1 MDLLERMP
9 PRMNRGR
16 LVAVFPGGLILFVLI
31 FAACSR
37 WPSRTETVAAY
48 ERANNAHRPDSILA
62 LFSSDAAISIAGMGP
77 TLTGR
82 SLLAGKAQYDSA
94 LGTVTAF
101 AVLRV
106 KKDTVV
112 TSAVET
118 TRWLTQAGLP
128 PNVYSSVAFTIV
140 DGKIRNMRAELS
152 DSSATKLN
160 SVMEQLIPWAEKYE
174 PGKLEKLMPG
184 GGFSYSA
191 ESAEI
196 SLELLKD
203 WQRED
208 HQR

>member
-1 MDLLERMP
+1 MDSLGRTALI
-9 PRMNRGR
+9 MNRVR
-16 LVAVFPGGLILFVLI
+16 LLADFPGGLILIVLI
-31 FAACSR
+31 FSACSR

-48 ERANNAHRPDSILA
+48 ERAINAHRPDSVLA
-62 LFSSDAAISIAGMGP
+62 LFSADAAISFAGMGP
-77 TLTGR
+77 TRTGR

-101 AVLRV
+101 VVLRV

-112 TSAVET
+112 TRAVET

-128 PNVYSSVAFTIV
+128 PNVYSKVAFTIV

-152 DSSATKLN
+152 DSSATRLN
-160 SVMEQLIPWAEKYE
+160 SVMEQLIPWAEKNE

-184 GGFSYSA
+184 GAFTYSA

-203 WQRED
+203 WQREE